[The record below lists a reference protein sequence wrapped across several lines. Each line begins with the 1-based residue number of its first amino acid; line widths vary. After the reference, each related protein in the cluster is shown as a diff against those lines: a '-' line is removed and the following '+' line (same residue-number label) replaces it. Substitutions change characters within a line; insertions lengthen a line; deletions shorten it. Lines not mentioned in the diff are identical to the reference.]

1 MDFFEGSTPPNFI
14 SFCLVDQNEDELQA
28 SSNTAPDPSA
38 ALTQV
43 VSLSSNADPVRPPV
57 PSPPP
62 FPPLVPATSRI
73 RAGEVT
79 PLYSPDS
86 NTDVTSYANEMVQ
99 RLEDAQAR
107 RVAEAD
113 ITVETALNTVPIP
126 QIPESN
132 LIPLLPRSSTPTL
145 DAETV
150 GLSANLSQLETAF
163 GVVIGTQSD
172 LPVLVPVP
180 LQKSGDVTELR
191 ERSDGDNASS
201 TCDFPGLPK
210 DNPKV
215 HFLTDD
221 PTESEK
227 TSDDTSHVDGL
238 ALYSSVPFESESGT
252 EAGDE
257 SGPGHDTVGLGMPS
271 SSRGPDDHLPELT
284 GRSRAILKTYF
295 ADTKPF
301 NLPLGH
307 PTVAFTEAQMYHLL
321 RVLSD
326 ETLRMS
332 YSTMEKM
339 VVDAVRGKP
348 TVAPSKTSH
357 FLIRNRAQTPGRWD
371 QNDQSSSEAEY
382 DSNADSRALT
392 PTSAGDTGSSSFE
405 GESDSATEMALISA
419 TLGGESQLAQSSQ
432 EKDRFVVSCATGD
445 DETTGPSSQETTLL
459 ELQQQARGTKV
470 KGPTGRKL
478 PNKSRRLAS
487 RGVPM
492 REEFFAKIGW
502 TRSFISGPAD
512 PVHNP
517 HMVWCHMCKKNF
529 SIRSKGAFEILR
541 HHRKERHLRRDQRWR
556 HEHLKS
562 VDPASGKIRHRVR
575 GRNGKVLTAIELA
588 KELPKFI
595 HTELVDVGERFPFY
609 DDFMQGRPTALV
621 TSESRAK
628 LQLSI
633 IGDFLQTQGDFSLLK
648 SLWSRISAHTDYQA
662 NLCDFDWSEERITV
676 GPFL

>member
-1 MDFFEGSTPPNFI
+1 MDFFQGSTPPNFI
-14 SFCLVDQNEDELQA
+14 SFCLVGQNEDEPQT
-28 SSNTAPDPSA
+28 SSNTVPDLSV
-38 ALTQV
+38 ALIQE
-43 VSLSSNADPVRPPV
+43 VSPPSNADPIRPPV

-62 FPPLVPATSRI
+62 FPPLVPTTSRNQT
-73 RAGEVT
+73 GEMT

-86 NTDVTSYANEMVQ
+86 NTDVTSYADEMVQ
-99 RLEDAQAR
+99 RLEDAHAR
-107 RVAEAD
+107 RIAEAD
-113 ITVETALNTVPIP
+113 VTIDTALNTALNSQV
-126 QIPESN
+126 PESN
-132 LIPLLPRSSTPTL
+132 LNPLLPRSSTPTL
-145 DAETV
+145 DAETA
-150 GLSANLSQLETAF
+150 GLSANLSQLETAL

-180 LQKSGDVTELR
+180 LQTELR

-227 TSDDTSHVDGL
+227 TGDDTSHVEEP
-238 ALYSSVPFESESGT
+238 ALYSSVPFGSESGT

-257 SGPGHDTVGLGMPS
+257 SGPGHDTVGPGMPS

-332 YSTMEKM
+332 YSTMGKM

-382 DSNADSRALT
+382 DSSADSRALT
-392 PTSAGDTGSSSFE
+392 PTSAGDTGDSSFE

-419 TLGGESQLAQSSQ
+419 TLGGESQLVQSSQ
-432 EKDRFVVSCATGD
+432 EKDRFAATCTTGG

-459 ELQQQARGTKV
+459 ELQQQARGTKA
-470 KGPTGRKL
+470 KGSSGRKL
-478 PNKSRRLAS
+478 STKPRKLAS

-541 HHRKERHLRRDQRWR
+541 HHRTERHLRRDQRWR
-556 HEHLKS
+556 YEHLKS
-562 VDPASGKIRHRVR
+562 VDPSSGKIRHRVR

-676 GPFL
+676 GSFL